1 MVLTS
6 VKIADCVQSVETW
19 NPLKAGSNDEFV
31 YVDLSAVDQD
41 LKTVAGSKTLA
52 CHDAPSRARQLVR
65 TDDVLVS
72 TVRPNLNGVA
82 LVDLAHDG
90 ATAST
95 GFCVLRADPEKLDPR
110 YLFQWVKSSNFV
122 DDMVRKA
129 TGASYPA
136 VSDRII
142 FDSRLPLPSLSE
154 QRRIAAI
161 LDQADAL
168 RAKRR
173 EALAQLDSLM
183 QSVFMEMFGEYR
195 HGRIRWPIEMFEQL
209 TTDTQIGLVRGAEDF
224 GPDFETPYVRM
235 NALGRRGEFFPC
247 LVQRT
252 DATTQELTD
261 YSLRAGDLLFNTR
274 NSKELVGKTALF
286 REQGVYVYNNN
297 LMRIR
302 FKPSIEPEYIA
313 AAFLTPFIQQELETR
328 KSGTTSVFAI
338 YGRELKTLPIPVPP
352 LPLQKTFATRIHAVE
367 ALKSQHRDALTE
379 LDALFASLQHRAFQG
394 EL

>member
-1 MVLTS
+1 MSVRPVMNIGAFCQTGSGGTPSRTELDRYYGGVIPWVKSGELRESLITATEEHVTDLALKETS
-6 VKIADCVQSVETW
+6 VKLVPAGAVLLAMYGATVGRLAILGLEATTNQAVCHIVPDANIADAKY
-19 NPLKAGSNDEFV
+19 LYHA
-31 YVDLSAVDQD
+31 LSAQVPQIVAMGVGGAQPNISQGLIKS
-41 LKTVAGSKTLA
+41 LKV
-52 CHDAPSRARQLVR
+52 
-65 TDDVLVS
+65 
-72 TVRPNLNGVA
+72 
-82 LVDLAHDG
+82 
-90 ATAST
+90 
-95 GFCVLRADPEKLDPR
+95 F
-110 YLFQWVKSSNFV
+110 
-122 DDMVRKA
+122 
-129 TGASYPA
+129 
-136 VSDRII
+136 I
-142 FDSRLPLPSLSE
+142 PSLSD
-154 QRRIAAI
+154 QHRIVAI

-173 EALAQLDSLM
+173 EALAQLDSLK

-235 NALGRRGEFFPC
+235 NALGRRGEFFPG

-286 REQGVYVYNNN
+286 REQGIYVFNNN

-367 ALKSQHRDALTE
+367 ALKTQHRAALTE

-394 EL
+394 AL

>member
-1 MVLTS
+1 MNIGAFCQTGSGGTPSRTELDRYYGGVIPWVKSGELRESLITATEEHVTDLALKETS
-6 VKIADCVQSVETW
+6 VKLVPAGAVLLAMYGATVGRLAILGLEATTNQAVCHIVPDANIADAKY
-19 NPLKAGSNDEFV
+19 LYHA
-31 YVDLSAVDQD
+31 LSAQVPQIVAMGVGGAQPNISQGLIKS
-41 LKTVAGSKTLA
+41 LKV
-52 CHDAPSRARQLVR
+52 
-65 TDDVLVS
+65 
-72 TVRPNLNGVA
+72 
-82 LVDLAHDG
+82 
-90 ATAST
+90 
-95 GFCVLRADPEKLDPR
+95 F
-110 YLFQWVKSSNFV
+110 
-122 DDMVRKA
+122 
-129 TGASYPA
+129 
-136 VSDRII
+136 I
-142 FDSRLPLPSLSE
+142 PSLSD
-154 QRRIAAI
+154 QHRIVAI

-173 EALAQLDSLM
+173 EALAQLDSLK

-235 NALGRRGEFFPC
+235 NALGRRGEFFPG

-286 REQGVYVYNNN
+286 REQGIYVFNNN

-367 ALKSQHRDALTE
+367 ALKTQHRAALTE

-394 EL
+394 AL

>member
-1 MVLTS
+1 M
-6 VKIADCVQSVETW
+6 
-19 NPLKAGSNDEFV
+19 P
-31 YVDLSAVDQD
+31 
-41 LKTVAGSKTLA
+41 
-52 CHDAPSRARQLVR
+52 
-65 TDDVLVS
+65 
-72 TVRPNLNGVA
+72 
-82 LVDLAHDG
+82 
-90 ATAST
+90 
-95 GFCVLRADPEKLDPR
+95 VLRAGNITEFGLVYTDLVYVPKRFISGRQLLRSGDVLIAASSGSIDVVGKAASVINDYEGAFGAFCKVLRPLKSQVDPR
-110 YLFQWVKSSNFV
+110 YFAHFFKTADYRRTVSNL
-122 DDMVRKA
+122 A
-129 TGASYPA
+129 AGANINNLKNEHL
-136 VSDRII
+136 DELLI
-142 FDSRLPLPSLSE
+142 PLPSLSE

-161 LDQADAL
+161 LDQADTL

-173 EALAQLDSLM
+173 AALAQLDSLTH
-183 QSVFMEMFGEYR
+183 SFFMEMFGEYR
-195 HGRIRWPIEMFEQL
+195 HRRIRWPIEMFEQL

-235 NALGRRGEFFPC
+235 NALGRRGEFFPG

-286 REQGVYVYNNN
+286 REQGTYVYNNN

-367 ALKSQHRDALTE
+367 ALKTQHRAALTE

-394 EL
+394 AL

>member
-1 MVLTS
+1 
-6 VKIADCVQSVETW
+6 
-19 NPLKAGSNDEFV
+19 
-31 YVDLSAVDQD
+31 
-41 LKTVAGSKTLA
+41 
-52 CHDAPSRARQLVR
+52 
-65 TDDVLVS
+65 
-72 TVRPNLNGVA
+72 
-82 LVDLAHDG
+82 
-90 ATAST
+90 
-95 GFCVLRADPEKLDPR
+95 
-110 YLFQWVKSSNFV
+110 
-122 DDMVRKA
+122 
-129 TGASYPA
+129 
-136 VSDRII
+136 
-142 FDSRLPLPSLSE
+142 
-154 QRRIAAI
+154 
-161 LDQADAL
+161 
-168 RAKRR
+168 
-173 EALAQLDSLM
+173 
-183 QSVFMEMFGEYR
+183 MEMFGEYR

-235 NALGRRGEFFPC
+235 NALGRRGEFFPG

-302 FKPSIEPEYIA
+302 FKPSIEPEYIS

-352 LPLQKTFATRIHAVE
+352 LPLQQTFATRIQAVE
-367 ALKSQHRDALTE
+367 VLKTQNRAALAE